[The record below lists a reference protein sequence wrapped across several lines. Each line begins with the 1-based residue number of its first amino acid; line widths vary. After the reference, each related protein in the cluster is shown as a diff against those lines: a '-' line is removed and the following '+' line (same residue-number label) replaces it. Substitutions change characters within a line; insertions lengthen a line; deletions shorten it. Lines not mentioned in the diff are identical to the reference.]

1 MTNEETQRMSDIVL
15 DPDMAAIAAAF
26 QAAIPPGPR
35 DLAQMR
41 RRVAENPLPTPCVP
55 VARIEDLTIPG
66 PAGDIPARLYAPA
79 EGAPLMLFFH
89 GGGWVICSIDTHD
102 AVCRAL
108 AEATGAAILSIDY
121 RLAPEHKFPAA
132 FEDAAAALVW
142 AAAHAAEL
150 GCDPSRIAVSGDSAG
165 GNLAAAAALAAPS
178 LGVRLTHQLLIY
190 PALDP
195 MQRGASHARYQ
206 TGPMLDAPGMAWYWA
221 QYLNGPS
228 DQQDPRAAPLLA
240 ANYGIF
246 PPTTLVLAEHDPLYD
261 DGTAFAEGLRAAG
274 VPTKILRYEGV
285 THAFFSMYGLVAKA
299 ATAYADVGAALRT
312 ALA

>member
-1 MTNEETQRMSDIVL
+1 MSDVVL

-26 QAAIPPGPR
+26 AAAIPPGPR

-41 RRVAENPLPTPCVP
+41 RRVAENPLPTRSAP

-66 PAGDIPARLYAPA
+66 PAGDMSARLYAPA
-79 EGAPLMLFFH
+79 EGAPLMVFFH

-102 AVCRAL
+102 SVCRAL
-108 AEATGAAILSIDY
+108 AEATGAALLSIDY

-150 GCDPSRIAVSGDSAG
+150 GCDPTRIAVSGDSAG
-165 GNLAAAAALAAPS
+165 GNLAAAAALAAPA
-178 LGVRLTHQLLIY
+178 LGVRLVHQLLIY

-206 TGPMLDAPGMAWYWA
+206 TGPMLDTPSMAWYWE
-221 QYLNGPS
+221 QYLDGPA
-228 DQQDPRAAPLLA
+228 DRQDPRAAPILA
-240 ANYGIF
+240 ANYGVF

-261 DGTAFAEGLRAAG
+261 DGIEFAEGLRAAG
-274 VPTKILRYEGV
+274 VPTEILRYDGV
-285 THAFFSMYGLVAKA
+285 THAFISMYGIVAKA
-299 ATAYADVGAALRT
+299 ATAYADIGRVLKKAWAP
-312 ALA
+312 A